1 MATTSLY
8 RATDGSTTTTFTWS
22 GWVKRSRLGVAQGL
36 CYNQKDDSV
45 TNQRWRLQFTGSD
58 TLNFENKN
66 SAGEDDVYLD
76 TNQKFRDTS
85 AWYHIV
91 LVYDTTQAE
100 TDRVKIY
107 INGESVEDNGGWG
120 VTNRASADFTTNWSS
135 GWEHYIG
142 KMVDDSAANY
152 FFDGV
157 MAHVH
162 CTYGT
167 AYQASAF
174 GETDATSG
182 IWVAK
187 TSPSVTYGSQGY
199 FLKFASGASTTDSSG
214 EGNTMTQA
222 GTMTTTKDTPD
233 NNFATWNP
241 LYKSDYAG
249 QNAPIYGNTGW
260 ISAETSTNY
269 PTYCSTLG
277 VTTGKWYFET
287 YIQADSESTSGLTMG
302 IADGSKQS
310 TYLGDLDTDYVY
322 YGNTGVTFNGGTGTA
337 YGATLAVGDIL
348 GCAVDLDNL
357 KIYWSKNGV
366 WQNSGDPTSGATG
379 TGSAYTMT
387 APSLTNTGVYMLATG
402 DSGNAN
408 TPTCYTNFGN
418 GYFGTTAVT
427 SAEAD
432 GNGEGQFEYAP
443 PTGYFALCTNNL
455 GSES

>member
-1 MATTSLY
+1 MAGTFIQRTFTAGNRKKFTISLWFKRSKLTSGSQTLFQG
-8 RATDGSTTTTFTWS
+8 RDGSDSYDS
-22 GWVKRSRLGVAQGL
+22 GLSIKSDDIMDFKSWNVSSADGGRLKTNRKFKDVGAWFHVVAIVDTENVTSGDRVQLWINGVRETSFSTETYPASGVDWFINKAGAINNIGSHAGVADANCWDG
-36 CYNQKDDSV
+36 SMSH
-45 TNQRWRLQFTGSD
+45 LQFYDGYAYTASD
-58 TLNFENKN
+58 
-66 SAGEDDVYLD
+66 
-76 TNQKFRDTS
+76 
-85 AWYHIV
+85 
-91 LVYDTTQAE
+91 
-100 TDRVKIY
+100 
-107 INGESVEDNGGWG
+107 
-120 VTNRASADFTTNWSS
+120 
-135 GWEHYIG
+135 
-142 KMVDDSAANY
+142 
-152 FFDGV
+152 
-157 MAHVH
+157 
-162 CTYGT
+162 
-167 AYQASAF
+167 F
-174 GETDATSG
+174 GEFDATSG
-182 IWVAK
+182 IWKIK
-187 TSPSVTYGSQGY
+187 TSGPSATYGTNG
-199 FLKFASGASTTDSSG
+199 FFMKMEDSS
-214 EGNTMTQA
+214 NMDLDSSSNALTF
-222 GTMTTTKDTPD
+222 TTTGTLTATKDNPS

-277 VTTGKWYFET
+277 VSAGKWYFET
-287 YIQADSESTSGLTMG
+287 YIQADAESTSGLTMG

-427 SAEAD
+427 SANAD
-432 GNGEGQFEYAP
+432 DAGIGSFEYDV
-443 PTGYFALCTNNL
+443 PTGYYALCTKNIKAY
-455 GSES
+455 GG